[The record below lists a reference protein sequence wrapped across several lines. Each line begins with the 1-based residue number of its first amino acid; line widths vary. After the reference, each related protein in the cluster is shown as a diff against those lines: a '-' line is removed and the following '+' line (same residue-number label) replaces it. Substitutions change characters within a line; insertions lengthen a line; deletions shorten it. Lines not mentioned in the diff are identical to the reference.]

1 MDKKEILEWFLIM
14 QQLPANN
21 AYLRVKILRKLHSL
35 GAISIKSS
43 AYVLPAIVGAFEDLQ
58 WLATEIRD
66 NDGDAIICKVEFID
80 GFTDEE
86 LIHEFDK
93 SRNEEYEN
101 LLNEIKHSMNAY
113 TKLSDDDNLENKIIK
128 FRKKFERI
136 AKTDFFDAD
145 GKQKVAAELTQ
156 IESSLLKIPATPLK
170 TISIENFRHKIWVTR
185 SNIGVDRIACA
196 WLIKNFIDKNAK
208 FKFVNEI
215 NYKAAKD
222 ELQYDMFDGEITHQ
236 GDKCSFEVLLSK
248 INIQNYALNQISEIV
263 HDIDLKD
270 EKFAREEALGIATLL
285 SAISTNSNDDATRQ
299 IRGFTIFDDLYHFY
313 SGKHDGK
320 QSGTQ

>member
-1 MDKKEILEWFLIM
+1 MAKKAILEWFLIM

-43 AYVLPAIVGAFEDLQ
+43 AYVLPVIEGAFEDLQ

-80 GFTDEE
+80 GFTDEQ
-86 LIHEFDK
+86 LIDEFDR
-93 SRNEEYEN
+93 SRNEEYDS
-101 LLNEIKHSMNAY
+101 LLNEIKLSRNANSN
-113 TKLSDDDNLENKIIK
+113 LPDDDNLENKIIK

-136 AKTDFFDAD
+136 AKTDFFNAD
-145 GKQKVAAELTQ
+145 SKQKVVAELTQ
-156 IESSLLKIPATPLK
+156 IESGLLKTAATSPK
-170 TISIENFRHKIWVTR
+170 TSNIEDFKNKIWVTR

-196 WLIKNFIDKNAK
+196 WLIKNFIDENAK

-215 NYKAAKD
+215 NYKATKN

-248 INIQNYALNQISEIV
+248 TNVQNYALNQISEIV

-270 EKFAREEALGIATLL
+270 EKFSRDEAFGIATLI
-285 SAISTNSNDDATRQ
+285 SAISLNSNDDATRQ
-299 IRGFTIFDDLYHFY
+299 TRGFTIFDNLYHFY
-313 SGKHDGK
+313 TGKHDGK
-320 QSGTQ
+320 